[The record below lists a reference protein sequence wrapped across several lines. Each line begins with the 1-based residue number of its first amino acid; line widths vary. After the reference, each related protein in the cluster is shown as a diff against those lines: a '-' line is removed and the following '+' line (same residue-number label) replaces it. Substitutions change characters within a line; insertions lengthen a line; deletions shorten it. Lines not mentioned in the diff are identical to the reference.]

1 MKTKRTK
8 IIADLTSNHLGDM
21 EVIEAMIHCLS
32 EHKIDFIKIQS
43 WRADMLR
50 KDYPDYQSN
59 YNYYEKHQLSDDD
72 HYRVLELCKKYE
84 IQFLTTC
91 FNINRIDFL
100 SSLGINTIKV
110 ASSDFGSYRMISKLL
125 DKFESLIISAGAST
139 KEELEKT
146 IDLCKGRDV
155 TFLHCVSTYPCPLN
169 EVNMERMLY
178 LRERGLK
185 VGYSDHTLGTE
196 ASKYAICLGAKYV
209 EKHFTLNRYLPGRD
223 QKMSSTIDEMSELLE
238 WSHLVNSMRGSE
250 EPELSASQLTFRKN
264 YIAKWGN
271 NQ

>member
-1 MKTKRTK
+1 ME
-8 IIADLTSNHLGDM
+8 NM

-43 WRADMLR
+43 WQADMLR

-59 YNYYEKHQLSDDD
+59 YNYYKKYQLSDDD

-91 FNINRIDFL
+91 FDINRIDFL
-100 SSLGINTIKV
+100 SSLGINIIKV
-110 ASSDFGSYRMISKLL
+110 ASPDFGSYRMISILL
-125 DKFESLIISAGAST
+125 AKFESLIISAGAST
-139 KEELEKT
+139 NEELEKT
-146 IDLCKGRDV
+146 IDLCKDRDV
-155 TFLHCVSTYPCPLN
+155 TFLHCVSTYPCPLG

-178 LRERGLK
+178 LRKRGLK

-196 ASKYAICLGAKYV
+196 AGKYAICLGAEYV

-223 QKMSSTIDEMSELLE
+223 QKMAATIDEMSQLVE
-238 WSHLVNSMRGSE
+238 WAHLVNSMGGCE
-250 EPELSASQLTFRKN
+250 EPELSDSQLAFRKN
-264 YIAKWGN
+264 YISKWGD